1 MAEKIMAVAV
11 AIFTF
16 LAEFMKGLV
25 LLLPDLI
32 KLIHLIVQWF
42 IDRKQ
47 REIDAEQAQVTNQLK
62 AQSEEQ
68 TRAMANL
75 RAFQLLLEESW
86 KVRYE
91 QILTLIQVGDLA
103 GVLILTES
111 IDNAEVDAVL
121 FHTEVTAELKA
132 MRIIQIMR
140 KEKPQSL

>member
-1 MAEKIMAVAV
+1 MAVAI

-25 LLLPDLI
+25 LLLPDII
-32 KLIHLIVQWF
+32 KLIHLIVQYF
-42 IDRKQ
+42 VDKKQ

-111 IDNAEVDAVL
+111 IDNAEVDTVL

-140 KEKPQSL
+140 KEKPQLL

>member
-1 MAEKIMAVAV
+1 MAVAV